1 MAKKGPASIQDRL
14 HRIEG
19 QIRGVER
26 MVDNGEETQKILI
39 QIEAIISSLQSAKLD
54 MVKTEMKR
62 ALLAQLETTVSMLK

>member
-26 MVDNGEETQKILI
+26 LIENGEDTQKILI

-54 MVKTEMKR
+54 MVKTEMKKN
-62 ALLAQLETTVSMLK
+62 LLAQLDVTISMLK